1 MHVRGFELV
10 LHCHAVGKLLECLT
24 IEGDGHAS
32 VSVKGELHAV
42 LDLWFPAILHGR
54 VRVIFIPAAGGFD
67 LCQR

>member
-1 MHVRGFELV
+1 MHVKVFELV

-32 VSVKGELHAV
+32 VSVKGELHAI
-42 LDLWFPAILHGR
+42 LDLWFPTILHGR
-54 VRVIFIPAAGGFD
+54 VRVIFIPAVGMFD